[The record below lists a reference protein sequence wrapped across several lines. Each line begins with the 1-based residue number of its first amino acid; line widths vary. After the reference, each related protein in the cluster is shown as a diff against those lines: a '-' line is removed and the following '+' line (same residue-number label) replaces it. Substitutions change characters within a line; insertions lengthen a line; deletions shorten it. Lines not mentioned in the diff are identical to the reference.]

1 MSSETLA
8 PDAILVQTL
17 LDGAVTDID
26 EDPASPDGAWLTYN
40 AASSNNTDCRVSF
53 PTPSGT
59 PNTGAGLQTFRVR
72 IRKTA
77 SAGNATTWSL
87 ALWESGAQ
95 VAVLATGTTTA
106 LNPGEV
112 VSGTWNASLLSDASG
127 AGVECRLE
135 QTGGGS
141 SGSGAARRRVEIGT
155 VAWDVDYTASE
166 PPNDILGQS
175 DGVATVAA
183 NLAGTGSIFG
193 TSAGVATVTGA
204 FIAPGPVTGQSD
216 GLGTASAAIRGVGSV
231 TGESAGAGD
240 VVAAIGGI
248 GSIDA
253 TADGQSTVTG
263 AITGGADDAVSGTA
277 DGTSVVTGE
286 FLGIGSVLGQVDGQA
301 TVTGAISGESTA
313 AMSGVAV
320 GDSTATGSLFGTGSI
335 WGTCA
340 GLSSA
345 AAVISDG
352 SEAPIKG
359 RHRSALRIG
368 IR

>member
-53 PTPSGT
+53 PTPSGA

-72 IRKTA
+72 IRKNS

-112 VSGTWNASLLSDASG
+112 VSGSWDASVLGDASG

-141 SGSGAARRRVEIGT
+141 SGSGAARRRIELGAF
-155 VAWDVDYTASE
+155 AWDADYTASE

-175 DGVATVAA
+175 DGVTTVAA
-183 NLAGTGSIFG
+183 TLAGTGSISG
-193 TSAGVATVTGA
+193 TSAGVTTITGA
-204 FIAPGPVTGQSD
+204 FVAPVPVDGQSD
-216 GLGTASAAIRGVGSV
+216 GLGTASAAITGVGSV
-231 TGESAGAGD
+231 VGESAGAGD
-240 VVAAIGGI
+240 LVAAIIGI
-248 GSIDA
+248 GSIAA

-263 AITGGADDAVSGTA
+263 AITGGADDAVSGVS
-277 DGTSVVTGE
+277 DGTSVVTSE
-286 FLGIGSVLGQVDGQA
+286 LSGIGSIAGQSEGA
-301 TVTGAISGESTA
+301 GSVTGAISGESTA

-320 GDSTATGSLFGTGSI
+320 GDSTAAGSLFGFGRI
-335 WGTCA
+335 WGICE
-340 GLSSA
+340 GVSSA